1 MRGLKP
7 LPAKDFADKEGRPN
21 KESKA
26 QRRWAFGAFSLLP
39 LILAACAPEPE
50 PIRPRLSLD
59 CSLSYEALSAKVL
72 AQPGLIPAPQERGEP
87 YRFYNMQGGGEAFV
101 LTQPGAP
108 GHPAIFK
115 QEAVQ
120 EGGRKVMKNTGC
132 AYGDRAG
139 FDQVMAYLESLG
151 AR

>member
-1 MRGLKP
+1 MRARAL
-7 LPAKDFADKEGRPN
+7 
-21 KESKA
+21 
-26 QRRWAFGAFSLLP
+26 SLLILP
-39 LILAACAPEPE
+39 LIATACAPPAEP
-50 PIRPRLSLD
+50 PPRPRLALD

-87 YRFYNMQGGGEAFV
+87 YRFYNTEGGGEAFV
-101 LTQPGAP
+101 FTQTGAP
-108 GHPAIFK
+108 GHPAILK

-120 EGGRKVMKNTGC
+120 ENGRKVMRNTGC

-139 FDQVMAYLESLG
+139 FDQVMAYLESLS

>member
-1 MRGLKP
+1 MRGLAALFP
-7 LPAKDFADKEGRPN
+7 
-21 KESKA
+21 
-26 QRRWAFGAFSLLP
+26 LLP

-50 PIRPRLSLD
+50 PVRPRLSLD

-87 YRFYNMQGGGEAFV
+87 YRFHNVAGGGEAFV

-108 GHPAIFK
+108 GHPAVFK

-120 EGGRKVMKNTGC
+120 ENGRKVMRNTGC
-132 AYGDRAG
+132 AYGDKAG
-139 FDQVMAYLESLG
+139 FAKVMTYLESLS

>member
-1 MRGLKP
+1 MRGLIALFP
-7 LPAKDFADKEGRPN
+7 I
-21 KESKA
+21 
-26 QRRWAFGAFSLLP
+26 LP
-39 LILAACAPEPE
+39 LILTACAPEPE
-50 PIRPRLSLD
+50 PIRPRLALD
-59 CSLSYEALSAKVL
+59 CSLAYEALAAQVL

-115 QEAVQ
+115 QEAMQ
-120 EGGRKVMKNTGC
+120 ESGRKVMKNSGC
-132 AYGDRAG
+132 AYGDKAG
-139 FDQVMAYLESLG
+139 FDQVMAYLEGLS

>member
-1 MRGLKP
+1 MRGSALIALIP
-7 LPAKDFADKEGRPN
+7 L
-21 KESKA
+21 
-26 QRRWAFGAFSLLP
+26 
-39 LILAACAPEPE
+39 LALQACAPEP
-50 PIRPRLSLD
+50 PPARQKLTLD
-59 CSLSYEALSAKVL
+59 CSLPYETLAARVL
-72 AQPGLIPAPQERGEP
+72 AQPGLKPAPQERGEP

-101 LTQPGAP
+101 LTQAGAP

-132 AYGDRAG
+132 AYGDKAG
-139 FDQVMAYLESLG
+139 FDQVMAYLEGLG